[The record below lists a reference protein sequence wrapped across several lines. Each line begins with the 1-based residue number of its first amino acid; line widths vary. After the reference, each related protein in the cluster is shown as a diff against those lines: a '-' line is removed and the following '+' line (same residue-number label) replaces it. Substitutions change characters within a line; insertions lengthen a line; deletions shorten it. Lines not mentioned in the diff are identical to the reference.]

1 MFGSVVAF
9 ALPLGT
15 DSAAVA
21 TAYAAQEGRVRM
33 RRRLLIMAVLTGFE
47 ALMPGVGMLLSGP
60 VAGAIGSTA
69 NYIAAILLV
78 GLGLVM
84 LFKDDDD
91 ADLGAG
97 ALLAVGLA
105 VSIDEVA
112 VGVSL
117 GLHGVPFIP
126 LALTIGVWVA
136 VATMTGLTLGSRVPP
151 RFHAV
156 AGVTAAV
163 ALIVLGLLIGCG
175 VI

>member
-1 MFGSVVAF
+1 MIGSMVAF

-15 DSAAVA
+15 DSAAVC

-33 RRRLLIMAVLTGFE
+33 RRRLAIVGVLTGFE
-47 ALMPGVGMLLSGP
+47 ALMPGVGMLMSGP

-84 LFKDDDD
+84 LFKDEDGPE
-91 ADLGAG
+91 LGAG

-136 VATMTGLTLGSRVPP
+136 AATMLGLTLGERVPEK
-151 RFHAV
+151 FHQIASV
-156 AGVTAAV
+156 VAAV
-163 ALIVLGLLIGCG
+163 ALIGLGVLIGCG
-175 VI
+175 VL